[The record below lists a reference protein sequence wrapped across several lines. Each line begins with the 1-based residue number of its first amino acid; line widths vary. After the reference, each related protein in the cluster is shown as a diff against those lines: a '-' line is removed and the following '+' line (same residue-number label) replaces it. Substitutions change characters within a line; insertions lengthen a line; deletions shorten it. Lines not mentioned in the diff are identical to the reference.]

1 MPRAVTGKELGP
13 VLGMY
18 SHGMVAPAGEIV
30 VVAGQVGADASGRS
44 VGPGDVGAQTR
55 QALANVDA
63 VLRAAGASMRD
74 VVRFQTFLTHASD
87 IDGFMQARREVF
99 PTYFPDGVYPP
110 NTLLIIS
117 RLVQPELLVE
127 IEAMAVKPARGAP
140 SAASKAPRSGRQ
152 PGERRGSARSTA
164 RRTGAGRAGSRG
176 PAGRKGR

>member
-1 MPRAVTGKELGP
+1 MPRAVTGKGLGP

-18 SHGMVAPAGEIV
+18 SHGMVAAPGAIV
-30 VVAGQVGADASGRS
+30 VVAGQVGADAGGRP

-63 VLRAAGASMRD
+63 VLRAAGASMGD

-87 IDGFMQARREVF
+87 IDGFMQARRDVF

-110 NTLLIIS
+110 NTLLIVS

-127 IEAMAVKPARGAP
+127 IEAMAVKGARAAAAPASRAQRPTRAGKRPA
-140 SAASKAPRSGRQ
+140 
-152 PGERRGSARSTA
+152 A
-164 RRTGAGRAGSRG
+164 RRAT
-176 PAGRKGR
+176 GRKRR